1 MHGTNEGPV
10 IFGDLVCA
18 AGQAKRPGDSNA
30 RRDERMAAK
39 LMDEAARQPDALV
52 IALTGNVHASRK
64 VIAEMG
70 TYPLMAMLL
79 PAGET
84 LSLWIADR
92 GGEAWTQTG
101 QGCGPHPFGA
111 SGGLR
116 RGVTLSRGEGIL
128 AGYDGLLS
136 TGARATASLPA
147 AGNLPPQPACST
159 DEAARAK

>member
-1 MHGTNEGPV
+1 
-10 IFGDLVCA
+10 
-18 AGQAKRPGDSNA
+18 
-30 RRDERMAAK
+30 
-39 LMDEAARQPDALV
+39 
-52 IALTGNVHASRK
+52 
-64 VIAEMG
+64 
-70 TYPLMAMLL
+70 MAMLL

-101 QGCGPHPFGA
+101 QGCGA